1 MSTRINNN
9 LPMTHAANG
18 IDSKSNTSFAS
29 LVNLGK
35 YLVNWSQDFFPR
47 STSPNHL
54 KIHLK
59 YF

>member
-9 LPMTHAANG
+9 LPIAHATNG

-35 YLVNWSQDFFPR
+35 
-47 STSPNHL
+47 
-54 KIHLK
+54 
-59 YF
+59 